1 MNGIKISNT
10 HFKLRQQNMGA
21 LHVKLGIAPTLGFDI
36 LSTLC
41 STFLCSIFLLC
52 VLLFCVPF
60 FYFVFYFF
68 VFHFFT
74 LCSTF
79 LCSIFLLCVLLFCV
93 PFYYFVF
100 YFLCSIFL
108 LCVLLFCVSTFLS
121 TLNWAYKL
129 GIAPTFG
136 FDILP
141 TLCSHLKKSKTG
153 RNVIL
158 WNKNGQVFS

>member
-93 PFYYFVF
+93 
-100 YFLCSIFL
+100 
-108 LCVLLFCVSTFLS
+108 STFLS
-121 TLNWAYKL
+121 TLNWAHKL

-141 TLCSHLKKSKTG
+141 TLCSRLKKSKTG